1 MKRLLK
7 YTLCL
12 VLSFIILGLNSKVEA
27 ACSYKDQAALN
38 KQATNVQTSYEFIDE
53 DPLNYHFRITITNI
67 TEDLRVNIT
76 DDYSIKELDITR
88 NDTTDGIYTFD
99 TYIASRPVTFEIEI
113 YANGQCDDQKLLG
126 TKLVTPM
133 YNTYSTSYI
142 CDQVPDFEYC
152 GQFTDTSSMTYSEFL
167 EKGEAYKQKVLSSE
181 NEESKFSLWEFIK
194 DHALIFII
202 VGIVIILGVG
212 GFFLYRYL
220 KGKGIS
226 IWKRKK

>member
-167 EKGEAYKQKVLSSE
+167 EKAKDYSNSLANDQNE
-181 NEESKFSLWEFIK
+181 NGKFSMLQFIK
-194 DHALIFII
+194 KYWLYFV
-202 VGIVIILGVG
+202 VGIVIICLGVG
-212 GFFLYRYL
+212 IFIFIKKKNL
-220 KGKGIS
+220 KKKGV
-226 IWKRKK
+226 